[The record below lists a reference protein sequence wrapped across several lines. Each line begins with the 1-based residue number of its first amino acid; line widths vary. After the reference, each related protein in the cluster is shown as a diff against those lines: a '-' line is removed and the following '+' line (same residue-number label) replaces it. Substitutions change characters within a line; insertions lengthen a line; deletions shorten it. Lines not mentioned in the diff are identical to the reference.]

1 MDKVWYRRVL
11 NLLLYLS
18 FCFIVGTGLL
28 LEFKLVPGGQGGHGL
43 TVLGMSRHEW
53 GEWHFYVSLFFVLL
67 VIIHLILSWGWLK
80 RVAANKRLWPVILG
94 LLAGLGMIAAIY
106 FQPIEERNGKGRGRY
121 SEVEH

>member
-28 LEFKLVPGGQGGHGL
+28 LEFKLVPGGQGGRGL
-43 TVLGMSRHEW
+43 TALGMSRHEW
-53 GEWHFYVSLFFVLL
+53 AEWHFYISLFFVLL

-94 LLAGLGMIAAIY
+94 LLVGLGMIAAIY
-106 FQPIEERNGKGRGRY
+106 FQPIEERGEKGRGHY

>member
-28 LEFKLVPGGQGGHGL
+28 LEFKLVPGGQGGRGL
-43 TVLGMSRHEW
+43 TALGMSRHEW
-53 GEWHFYVSLFFVLL
+53 AEWHFYVSLFFVLL

-94 LLAGLGMIAAIY
+94 LLVGLGMIAAIY
-106 FQPIEERNGKGRGRY
+106 FQPIEEQGGKGRGHY